1 MCDLLVRRNLETNVR
16 FVGKMEFGDKCAI
29 CL

>member
-16 FVGKMEFGDKCAI
+16 FVSKMEFGDKCAI
-29 CL
+29 Y